1 MAAIL
6 AGPMLALACASRPDS
21 VPATEVLA
29 PEGMVYI
36 PGGEFTTG
44 SEKNSF
50 EPDIGP
56 LRKVYVGPF
65 FIDKTEVSNAQVKKV
80 WPQHLVLP
88 NQGDKPATALSF
100 NQTVDVLSRMG
111 KRLPTSLEW
120 EKAARGED
128 GRIYP
133 WGNEAHFEGRA
144 HVGKPG
150 QHPEHKKGDS
160 CGWGQLVAVTSYPDG
175 ASPYGLLNTVGNAF
189 EWVGDQPTSQR
200 PYHMIRGGAYGYPSH
215 YNRLDSVTYEQPG
228 AT

>member
-1 MAAIL
+1 MAY
-6 AGPMLALACASRPDS
+6 
-21 VPATEVLA
+21 VPA
-29 PEGMVYI
+29 
-36 PGGEFTTG
+36 GEFLTG

-65 FIDKTEVSNAQVKKV
+65 YIDKTEVSNAQVKKV
-80 WPQHLVLP
+80 WPEHVVMP
-88 NQGDKPATALSF
+88 GQGDKPATALSF

-111 KRLPTSLEW
+111 KRLPSSLEW
-120 EKAARGED
+120 EKASRGED

-133 WGNEAHFEGRA
+133 WGNQPDFAGRA

-150 QHPEHKKGDS
+150 AHPGHGEKGHTS
-160 CGWGQLVAVTSYPDG
+160 CSWGELMAVASNPGG

-189 EWVGDQPTSQR
+189 EWVGDEPTAQR
-200 PYHMIRGGAYGYPSH
+200 PFHMIRGGAFGYPDH